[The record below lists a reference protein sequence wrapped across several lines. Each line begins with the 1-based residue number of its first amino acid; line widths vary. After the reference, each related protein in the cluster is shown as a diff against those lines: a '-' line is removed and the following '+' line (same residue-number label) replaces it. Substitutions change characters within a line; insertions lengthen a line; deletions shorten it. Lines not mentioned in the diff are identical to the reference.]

1 MTFFKKKLKDPFK
14 DTFKDTLMIIF
25 VKKVINIYV
34 NTTNNDHVINN
45 CNYKYTSNDG

>member
-25 VKKVINIYV
+25 VKKVIKIYV
-34 NTTNNDHVINN
+34 NTNNDLVINN
-45 CNYKYTSNDG
+45 RNYKYTSNDG